1 MSMLAYKKVLCFL
14 GLSVLLFSCKK
25 EKVYVYQVN
34 DFEISQPGVEKPN
47 VKTNT
52 QFISITYT
60 DLFGSAISQST
71 LSDLE
76 TVYLSFGD
84 KSVIEDLIIR
94 NFLNESGV
102 NLPTEQEMIEDPE
115 AFVKGAYNKIYNREP
130 SEYESWYL
138 VNKINESSDVTPELF
153 YYALLTSN
161 EYRQY

>member
-1 MSMLAYKKVLCFL
+1 MNMLGYKDIGCSLL
-14 GLSVLLFSCKK
+14 LSLIFFSCKK

-34 DFEISQPGVEKPN
+34 DVEISQPGVEKPN

-60 DLFGSAISQST
+60 DLFGSNISQSA

-94 NFLNESGV
+94 NFLNEAGV
-102 NLPTEQEMIEDPE
+102 NLPSEQEMIENPVS
-115 AFVKGAYNKIYNREP
+115 FVKEAYNRLFNREP
-130 SEYESWYL
+130 NEYESWYL
-138 VNKINESSDVTPELF
+138 VNKINESSEVTPELF